1 MSENVCWS
9 EISDTNNNVP
19 WYKKIR
25 SDQNTSENIETKN
38 YRESNYHTNN
48 NNNNNNNNN
57 RQTRTNSGNNFS
69 NDRRSNNNFN
79 NNYQKGNY
87 QNNNDRNKRNNYN
100 NYNNESSRNG
110 NRDNNRINR
119 NKDYNDDNSKDGI
132 SNINNN
138 DNSRNL
144 NNNDDIRN
152 NDDGNIN
159 DNKRADRIDRID
171 NDFWNDKMVEYLIC
185 NLSLDQQVYK
195 PLNQNSEQIVID
207 EMGQTLQTK
216 KRLPSFLLDLGV
228 SNDFIEN
235 SLIYQV
241 DTVYSAWHSILAL
254 ISPDYLLLDY
264 NQKCMSVQKF
274 RDTVNNEF
282 INNPKLRN
290 DILER
295 KIRLV
300 HVENSIMQEKIQ
312 DDVLLRFFAIFFD
325 VNIYLIDD
333 NSCYVYHNML
343 DFTGKSL
350 SSKTLI
356 DSCDKCEAYNPYKA
370 SLLLYRFPYG
380 NIAPVLRENHESQI
394 LCSKTDSDF
403 ILPLSTRFLQ
413 TKDTTVTEDRE
424 DKRIDKD
431 FDRVDKDFDRADN
444 AKKAADTKKEK
455 EKDKFLNTML
465 KLKWDDLATL
475 AEKEQIKPLQAA
487 VKGFNSWKKKTKQ
500 QIADELWEALY
511 VN

>member
-1 MSENVCWS
+1 MSEDVCWS
-9 EISDTNNNVP
+9 EISDTNNVP
-19 WYKKIR
+19 WYKKVR
-25 SDQNTSENIETKN
+25 SDNNN
-38 YRESNYHTNN
+38 NSNNSSSNNSSCNNNGNDTNN
-48 NNNNNNNNN
+48 NN
-57 RQTRTNSGNNFS
+57 
-69 NDRRSNNNFN
+69 SNNNVAKK
-79 NNYQKGNY
+79 NY
-87 QNNNDRNKRNNYN
+87 RNKYNSDKFRDSNNLRNRGDN
-100 NYNNESSRNG
+100 NRG
-110 NRDNNRINR
+110 DDNRDNNRYNSKLDNDSKNISIDRDINR
-119 NKDYNDDNSKDGI
+119 DSRADNTSDSITSKDHGKKDGYLNDNRKADKNGNDDY
-132 SNINNN
+132 
-138 DNSRNL
+138 
-144 NNNDDIRN
+144 
-152 NDDGNIN
+152 
-159 DNKRADRIDRID
+159 
-171 NDFWNDKMVEYLIC
+171 WNDKMVEYLIH
-185 NLSLDQQVYK
+185 NLSLDQQNFK

-216 KRLPSFLLDLGV
+216 KQLPSFLLNLGI
-228 SNDFIEN
+228 SSDFIEN

-274 RDTVNNEF
+274 RDIVNNEF

-333 NSCYVYHNML
+333 NACYVYHNML
-343 DFTGKSL
+343 DFTGKAL
-350 SSKTLI
+350 SI
-356 DSCDKCEAYNPYKA
+356 NSCDKCEAYNPYKA

-413 TKDTTVTEDRE
+413 NKDKNVQVDQ
-424 DKRIDKD
+424 DKD
-431 FDRVDKDFDRADN
+431 KQETDNNNNRADN
-444 AKKAADTKKEK
+444 REDNREDTTKKVLDTKKEK